1 MSRKCQHTWIDDES
15 KRHFD
20 LERAPKGII
29 PNKYRPITYLPY
41 VENLNCTNKKRN
53 MLLACM
59 PWTISEGFLKGKRGT
74 DDLLNIVQHILNKV
88 KRRRKNVAITS
99 IYNKNSLWTWKIEF
113 LKMLKIC
120 HKGINIIT
128 KAMESWTVEL
138 AVEGKTL
145 TEIKIQR
152 CDFQW
157 DFISPLLLVIMLL
170 NLMPRKCIGGNK
182 LTKSQGKK

>member
-99 IYNKNSLWTWKIEF
+99 IYNKNCLWYGRANLENRISKNVEN
-113 LKMLKIC
+113 MSQR
-120 HKGINIIT
+120 HKHHH
-128 KAMESWTVEL
+128 KSY
-138 AVEGKTL
+138 GKL
-145 TEIKIQR
+145 DSR
-152 CDFQW
+152 
-157 DFISPLLLVIMLL
+157 ISCR
-170 NLMPRKCIGGNK
+170 RKN
-182 LTKSQGKK
+182 SNRN